1 MFPECVTFSC
11 VSSQQLRSEG
21 FPADLLM
28 VNDFAALRRRV
39 ANHSSVTQ
47 FGGKTSCM
55 WNIKVY
61 PIQPCSSYTSSCS
74 TRHQSTLEEAHSH
87 ISTPTATEIEQNVV
101 MRMRFVCFLQ
111 RDTQLII
118 WRGHNWTLSRCRLH
132 SSEHQLLWTSVPTR
146 LNKSAFFLIW
156 LLVLSFNPQLKATGL
171 HLLLWEFILGNANW
185 CGSIRRD
192 VRFKKQHVTDSE
204 WCV

>member
-1 MFPECVTFSC
+1 MFTEIKWMFPECVTFSC

-21 FPADLLM
+21 FLADLLM

-74 TRHQSTLEEAHSH
+74 TRHQSTLEEAHSQ

-118 WRGHNWTLSRCRLH
+118 WQGHNWTLSRCRLH

-146 LNKSAFFLIW
+146 LNKSAFF
-156 LLVLSFNPQLKATGL
+156 S
-171 HLLLWEFILGNANW
+171 HLAACSVF
-185 CGSIRRD
+185 
-192 VRFKKQHVTDSE
+192 
-204 WCV
+204 